1 MRYAVF
7 SFASAYR
14 PRIRGTNMD
23 AIIEAV
29 SNGFKYITFIRLSD
43 VIDILIIAFLIYK
56 AFGLIRKTNTLRVAK
71 GIIVLVV
78 LLWLSGV
85 LNLSMI
91 NFLLQNTFEL
101 GFIALVIIFQP
112 ELRRL
117 LEKVGSS
124 RISAFIGNDFKSLEV
139 DNAIT
144 QTVLACSDMSDK
156 KTGALII
163 FARDNQLMEPISTGT
178 LINADVTAELIKNI
192 FFVKAPLHDGAVI
205 IKNGR
210 IVSAGCMLPLST
222 NTNLSRDLGMR
233 HRAGIG
239 MSEQSDAVVLI
250 VSEETGSISVAVD
263 GMLKRHLSPETVE
276 TLLRRELIPDET
288 DKPRRKSILDIFKVN
303 KDA

>member
-1 MRYAVF
+1 
-7 SFASAYR
+7 
-14 PRIRGTNMD
+14 
-23 AIIEAV
+23 
-29 SNGFKYITFIRLSD
+29 
-43 VIDILIIAFLIYK
+43 
-56 AFGLIRKTNTLRVAK
+56 
-71 GIIVLVV
+71 
-78 LLWLSGV
+78 
-85 LNLSMI
+85 
-91 NFLLQNTFEL
+91 
-101 GFIALVIIFQP
+101 
-112 ELRRL
+112 
-117 LEKVGSS
+117 
-124 RISAFIGNDFKSLEV
+124 
-139 DNAIT
+139 
-144 QTVLACSDMSDK
+144 MSDK